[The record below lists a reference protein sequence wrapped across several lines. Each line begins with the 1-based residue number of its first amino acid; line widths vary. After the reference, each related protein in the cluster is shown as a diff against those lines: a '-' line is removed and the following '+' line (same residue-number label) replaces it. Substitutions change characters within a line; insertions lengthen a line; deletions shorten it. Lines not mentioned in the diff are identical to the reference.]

1 MGGRKTIPKKNCSV
15 YVVELADTIGP
26 RKRFAFPN
34 LYVGQTALDPERRLT
49 NHLKG
54 HRASRHVRDHGVRLR
69 PELGL
74 SGMTREEAEK
84 AEAELAQSFR
94 FLGFN
99 VWGGH

>member
-1 MGGRKTIPKKNCSV
+1 MPWQNCSV
-15 YVVELADTIGP
+15 YVVEIADTIGP
-26 RKRFAFPN
+26 RKRPAFPN
-34 LYVGQTALDPERRLT
+34 LYVGQTAEEPEQRLT
-49 NHLKG
+49 NHLQG

-84 AEAELAQSFR
+84 SEAELAQNLK